1 MLILPPYM
9 LIVPAMLVAL
19 PIVISAAFPLLP
31 IVKPP
36 NVLPKRQPLVLK
48 ALVKEVPADWIVS
61 VPEPSKLLV
70 AVVGASFCS
79 TKLPALMVVAPV

>member
-36 NVLPKRQPLVLK
+36 NVLPKRQSLVLNG
-48 ALVKEVPADWIVS
+48 
-61 VPEPSKLLV
+61 LLKDV
-70 AVVGASFCS
+70 DVG
-79 TKLPALMVVAPV
+79 

>member
-1 MLILPPYM
+1 MLILPPDM
-9 LIVPAMLVAL
+9 LIVPAMLAAL
-19 PIVISAAFPLLP
+19 SIVISAVLPLLP

-61 VPEPSKLLV
+61 VPDPSKLLV